1 MISQEAFF
9 TLTGLTKVYDT
20 NPVVDSLNLSV
31 GQGELIA
38 LLGQSGCGKTT
49 TLRMVAGFV
58 APTGGS
64 IQVAGRDITRLPP
77 DKRNMGMM
85 FQSYA
90 LFPHMTVWKNID
102 FGLNLRRVPIA
113 SRKDQIASVLEMVG
127 LSAYANRYPK
137 ELSGGQQQ
145 RVALARVLVLK
156 PDLLLLDEP
165 LSNLDTKLRFRMRH
179 EIRSLQRKLGITALL
194 VTHDQEEAM
203 TMADRIVV
211 MNRGKVEQIGTPKD
225 IYDRPQTSFVADFI
239 GRSNLLRGTI
249 RVAGSAGVF
258 HGKNGLCLPV
268 GDRSG
273 PNGAVVLSIR
283 PEQIEFMPSS
293 STAGVEATVRES
305 VLMGPVAEYLVELRS
320 GETLRVQEHRE
331 WERGLRDPGQDVR
344 VDWHPEA
351 AVVLPAADGAEAGEW

>member
-1 MISQEAFF
+1 MISQDAFF
-9 TLTGLTKVYDT
+9 TLTGLTKVYGAT
-20 NPVVDSLNLSV
+20 SVVDSLNLSV

-58 APTGGS
+58 TPTGGS
-64 IQVAGRDITRLPP
+64 IRVAGQDITQLPP
-77 DKRNMGMM
+77 DKRNMGMV

-90 LFPHMTVWKNID
+90 LFPHMTVWKNIE
-102 FGLNLRRVPIA
+102 FGLKLRRVPA
-113 SRKDQIASVLEMVG
+113 SSRKDQVASVLEMVG
-127 LSAYANRYPK
+127 LGAYTNRYPK

-225 IYDRPQTSFVADFI
+225 IYDRPQTTFVADFI

-249 RVAGSAGVF
+249 CRAEAASIF
-258 HGKNGLCLPV
+258 HGKNGLRLSVSPQN
-268 GDRSG
+268 DLD
-273 PNGAVVLSIR
+273 GAVVLSIR
-283 PEQIEFMPSS
+283 PEQIEFIPYSS
-293 STAGVEATVRES
+293 CAGLEATVQES

-344 VDWHPEA
+344 IDWHPES
-351 AVVLPAADGAEAGEW
+351 AVLLPPPDGAEAGEW